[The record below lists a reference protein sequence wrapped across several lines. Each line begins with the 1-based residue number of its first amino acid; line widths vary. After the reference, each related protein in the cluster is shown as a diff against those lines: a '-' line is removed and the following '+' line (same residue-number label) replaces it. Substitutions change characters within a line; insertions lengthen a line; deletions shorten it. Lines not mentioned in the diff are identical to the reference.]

1 MKQSMQEL
9 EEEII
14 ADLEELSDVL
24 SQFTYIVE
32 CGKEAAVFPEEFRKD
47 EYLIPECQVKTWM
60 ASVWENGILKFY
72 ADSEAAIIRGALS
85 LLAEIYDGRTRDE
98 IGRFSCTLIENEMFA
113 VHFTQQ
119 QRTGIKVILNRL
131 LKEAQI

>member
-9 EEEII
+9 EKEII
-14 ADLEELSDVL
+14 ADLKELSDVL

-32 CGKEAAVFPEEFRKD
+32 CGKEAAAFPEEFRKN

-60 ASVWENGILKFY
+60 AAEWEGGILKFY

-85 LLAEIYDGRTRDE
+85 LLAEIYDGRTRYE
-98 IGRFSCTLIENEMFA
+98 ISRFSCTLIENEMFA
-113 VHFTQQ
+113 AHFTQQ
-119 QRTGIKVILNRL
+119 QLHGIRVILERIT
-131 LKEAQI
+131 KEA